1 MTSSTSSTS
10 FPSMILDSSPIE
22 IFQSY
27 SLHEIQII
35 NTQLSN
41 KIIKKH
47 DEIRQLVGSKYRDL
61 LITADE
67 IKHMEKLSG
76 QQDKL
81 LYDLVFGK
89 TNGVGGSGGVGVGI
103 ENFMKNGLKRV
114 ENGNKDSDRID
125 NVGKVIKN
133 SDFYIKLSK
142 FLKISDDDDDDEE
155 GEEDEGDEDNKTKS
169 SFSINEIEHR
179 IDSLGPKESWG
190 NKKEVIM
197 EKFKEI
203 EVILINKIW
212 KFEQVEQLSKL
223 QLFLIRKND
232 FFYNIDKF
240 NEILYSKLFKLI
252 NNDDVLR
259 EILKFFKNFK
269 LKFEVDFINKISSI
283 LIKLNKFITQLNDN
297 DNGID
302 KCKKLSLYELEMND
316 DYLTNI
322 DYLSKGLIYNEYQI
336 INKEIIELQKFL
348 QYLKLINEFKYNQFN
363 QEFISIL
370 NNFKNHAVLEKNQL
384 LIKYLSN
391 IS

>member
-1 MTSSTSSTS
+1 MTSSTS

-41 KIIKKH
+41 KIIEKH

-89 TNGVGGSGGVGVGI
+89 TNGVGGSGGGI

-142 FLKISDDDDDDEE
+142 FLKISDDDDDEE
-155 GEEDEGDEDNKTKS
+155 GEEGEEGDEVEDNKTKS
-169 SFSINEIEHR
+169 SFSINEIEHC

-212 KFEQVEQLSKL
+212 KNEQVEQLSKL

-283 LIKLNKFITQLNDN
+283 LIKLNKFITQLNENDN
-297 DNGID
+297 GNGID

-348 QYLKLINEFKYNQFN
+348 QYLKLINELKYNQFN
-363 QEFISIL
+363 QEFNSIL